1 LTTTP
6 ALGWDRAVDRYELRR
21 AELLRRPLYG
31 TCYDRTD
38 ADW

>member
-1 LTTTP
+1 
-6 ALGWDRAVDRYELRR
+6 VDRFELRR

>member
-1 LTTTP
+1 LTSAP
-6 ALGWDRAVDRYELRR
+6 PLGWDRAVDRVELRR
-21 AELLRRPLYG
+21 AEVLRRPLYG